1 MVTTARRM
9 LESHPNLP
17 IVALT
22 ADATTSAF
30 KASQEAGMCEVLT
43 KPFKPDVLIELIE
56 RLGKKRAVKTRE
68 ESTRR
73 QSMFMEM

>member
-1 MVTTARRM
+1 
-9 LESHPNLP
+9 
-17 IVALT
+17 
-22 ADATTSAF
+22 
-30 KASQEAGMCEVLT
+30 MCEVLT

-56 RLGKKRAVKTRE
+56 RLGKQRAVKTRE